1 MDISLVFCYQKKQA
15 LFKSRRP
22 TAHQLQAGTV
32 YVQERAIFSHT
43 EDYSSSDDS
52 FCLQIKVQ
60 HTQASLKKI
69 PTPSHLRTNLAYRLK
84 PHHTRDQYLRAR
96 LDTCADV
103 NIMPT
108 SVYSLVFKDPE
119 LMKLA
124 PSNMEIGTYTTDTVK
139 IVCSCKFYFIHS
151 DTKKLHEM
159 TFFVARNDGLVVLS
173 CTTTLALGPIQPR
186 TRLDY
191 LPPTA
196 SLITSSVDHPKKTR
210 CQVAVHIS
218 TADSTV
224 PPWKIVVP
232 T

>member
-1 MDISLVFCYQKKQA
+1 
-15 LFKSRRP
+15 
-22 TAHQLQAGTV
+22 
-32 YVQERAIFSHT
+32 
-43 EDYSSSDDS
+43 
-52 FCLQIKVQ
+52 
-60 HTQASLKKI
+60 
-69 PTPSHLRTNLAYRLK
+69 
-84 PHHTRDQYLRAR
+84 
-96 LDTCADV
+96 
-103 NIMPT
+103 MPT

-151 DTKKLHEM
+151 GTKKLHEM
-159 TFFVARNDGLVVLS
+159 TFFVARNDGCVVLS

-186 TRLDY
+186 TRLI
-191 LPPTA
+191 T

-232 T
+232 K